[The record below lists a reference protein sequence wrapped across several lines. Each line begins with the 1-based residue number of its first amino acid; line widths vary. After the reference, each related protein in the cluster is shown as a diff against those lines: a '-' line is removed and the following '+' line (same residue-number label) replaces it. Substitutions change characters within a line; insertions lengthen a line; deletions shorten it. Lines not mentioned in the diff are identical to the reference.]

1 MAYETVGLDW
11 TSSMQQTYE
20 FYKVNPRTWLDE
32 TPIKDI
38 RSCTIN
44 RDRSAETLG
53 SATFDGVGME
63 GEFYIRVY
71 LMPIQNG
78 RKYKIPLGTFLV
90 QTRISSYTGKRE
102 TLNIEAYTPLIELKE
117 KYPPVGYSLLQGD
130 DILKTAG
137 IIVAENIRAPVVKN
151 ETIVKTVTNP
161 GGFVSEIEDTWLSY
175 ITALLGNAKYELSLD
190 PLGNVMFSPITD
202 PVAMQPVFTYNDD
215 NSSIIYP
222 EVSMDYDL
230 YNVPNVVE
238 VVLSNSLGYYKARVV
253 NNDSNSKISVA
264 SRGREVVHRVTNPDD
279 LIATDCNTEVG
290 KAYINDYARDLLR
303 NLSTIKRTI
312 NYTHGYC
319 PVRVGDCIR
328 FNYSRANM
336 RNIKAVVESQSIS
349 CVPGCPVSEK
359 AVYTERLWGD

>member
-1 MAYETVGLDW
+1 MPYETVGLDW

-32 TPIKDI
+32 APIKDI

-44 RDRSAETLG
+44 RDSSDDTLG
-53 SATFDGVGME
+53 SATFDGVGMD

-78 RKYKIPLGTFLV
+78 RKYKVPLGTFLV
-90 QTRISSYTGKRE
+90 QTRLSSYTGKRE

-117 KYPPVGYSLLQGD
+117 KYPPVGYALLKGD

-137 IIVAENIRAPVVKN
+137 TIVDENIRAPVVKN
-151 ETIVKTVTNP
+151 ESVIKTVTNP
-161 GGFVSEIEDTWLSY
+161 GGFVSELDDTWLSY
-175 ITALLGNAKYELSLD
+175 LTSLLANAKYEFD
-190 PLGNVMFSPITD
+190 MDALGNIMFKPITD
-202 PVAMQPVFTYNDD
+202 PVTMRPVFTYSDD

-222 EVSMDYDL
+222 EVTMDYDL

-238 VVLSNSLGYYKARVV
+238 VVISNGLGYYKARAA
-253 NNDSNSKISVA
+253 NNDPNSKISTV
-264 SRGREVVHRVTNPDD
+264 SRGREVVHRTTNPDD
-279 LIATDCNTEVG
+279 LIATDVSTIAG
-290 KAYINDYARDLLR
+290 KQYLDDYAKDLLKT
-303 NLSTIKRTI
+303 LSTIKRTI

-319 PVRVGDCIR
+319 PVRIGDCIR
-328 FNYSRANM
+328 FNYERANI

-349 CVPGCPVSEK
+349 CVPGCPVTEK
-359 AVYTERLWGD
+359 AVYTERLWGE